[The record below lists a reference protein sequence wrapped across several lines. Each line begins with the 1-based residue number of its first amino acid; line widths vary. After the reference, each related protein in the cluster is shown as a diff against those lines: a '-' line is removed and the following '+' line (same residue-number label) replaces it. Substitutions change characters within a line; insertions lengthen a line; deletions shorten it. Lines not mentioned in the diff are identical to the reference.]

1 MKPPLSKV
9 AESGEL
15 GQGPVIPFLVIL
27 RPAKTYLGLG
37 KGSPHGQDPYG
48 FVARLGAVRMLEA
61 KDFLALWMAEGK
73 QVFTTCKT
81 RVLKFCNAFLECIN
95 SFLFLL
101 LVTLLTL
108 YKFSNLGFQLGS

>member
-27 RPAKTYLGLG
+27 GPAKTYLGLG

-73 QVFTTCKT
+73 QAFTTPQDKSAQ
-81 RVLKFCNAFLECIN
+81 VLQCIPGMHQLFFVSAFGDIAN
-95 SFLFLL
+95 II
-101 LVTLLTL
+101 
-108 YKFSNLGFQLGS
+108 